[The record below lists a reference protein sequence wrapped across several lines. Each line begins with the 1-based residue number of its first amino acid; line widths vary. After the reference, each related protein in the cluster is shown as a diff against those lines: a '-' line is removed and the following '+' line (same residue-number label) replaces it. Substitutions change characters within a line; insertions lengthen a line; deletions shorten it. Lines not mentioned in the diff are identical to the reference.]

1 MGIITL
7 TSDIG
12 TKDSYVGSVKGAIA
26 KQNIDIK
33 VIDISHDVSPFNHYE
48 AAFMVK
54 NSYKDFPE
62 GTVHIIGV
70 DSESRIDDNLGDVK
84 HLVVYYDKHFFIGA
98 DNGIFSLIIENKEDL
113 EIYSLDHL
121 AQAVPSSPFV
131 MRDLFTMAACHI
143 INGGTLPVLGAK
155 QNGVNRVLN
164 YEPQVTEHGIT
175 ANIMHIDRYGNCITN
190 LSKSVFEE
198 VRKGRR
204 FTCFIRNTDYG
215 INTIHSN
222 YSDGAD
228 NDIIALYTNTGY
240 VEIAVCRGANE
251 AGGGAASL
259 FGLKL
264 FSQLRF
270 EFEKSPQNLSELE

>member
-7 TSDIG
+7 TSDMG

-48 AAFMVK
+48 AAFMLK
-54 NSYKDFPE
+54 NSYKDFPD

-70 DSESRIDDNLGDVK
+70 DAEARIDDTLGEVK
-84 HLVVYYDKHFFIGA
+84 HLVVHHNNHYFIGA
-98 DNGIFSLIIENKEDL
+98 DNGIFSLILDNTDNI
-113 EIYSLDHL
+113 EIYSLSHL
-121 AQAVPSSPFV
+121 AQAINNSSFV

-164 YEPQVTEHGIT
+164 YEPQITEHGIT

-190 LSKSVFEE
+190 LSKTVFEQA
-198 VRKGRR
+198 RNGRR
-204 FTCFIRNTDYG
+204 FTCFVRNTDYG
-215 INTIHSN
+215 INTIYAN

-228 NDIIALYTNTGY
+228 NDIIALYTNTDFI
-240 VEIAVCRGANE
+240 EIAVCRGANE

-270 EFEKSPQNLSELE
+270 EFEKSPENLSELE